1 MPKDLFV
8 SIMCDDLFARNWMS
22 LLIVRDW
29 RTRLTAE
36 LNCHQD
42 PYAHFAQNNIPC
54 DLLVVDLDS
63 LPSNP
68 GLISMLNAQVI
79 NKKPIKIL
87 GISSRPE
94 RRFLARIKP
103 ELLAGYLLKDEIGT
117 SLGWSIAFIAD
128 EKPVY
133 TPTTYQ
139 LAFDL
144 GLKIP
149 DDKVILKRRVH
160 AGITARQKEIA
171 RMAVIYSIGRR
182 DLADELQISDQWS
195 YGMVSELYEK
205 LGLADLAS
213 NDESSLLFLQDDPKI
228 TKKLGKIIEDLG
240 DGKKARDLETLAFHL
255 LTMPVIED

>member
-1 MPKDLFV
+1 MPKDLLV

-29 RTRLTAE
+29 RTRLTIE
-36 LNCHQD
+36 MNCQQD
-42 PYAHFAQNNIPC
+42 PYVYLEQNNLRC

-63 LPSNP
+63 MPSNP
-68 GLISMLNAQVI
+68 GLITRLNAQ
-79 NKKPIKIL
+79 KPEAKPIKIL
-87 GISSRPE
+87 GISSRPQP
-94 RRFLARIKP
+94 RFLSRIKP
-103 ELLAGYLLKDEIGT
+103 ELFAGYLLKDEIGT
-117 SLGWSIAFIAD
+117 SLGWAITFIAD
-128 EKPVY
+128 DKQVF
-133 TPTTYQ
+133 TPSTCQ

-144 GLKIP
+144 GLNIP
-149 DDKVILKRRVH
+149 EEKLILKRRVH

-171 RMAVIYSIGRR
+171 RMAIIYSIGRR

-205 LGLADLAS
+205 LGLADLS
-213 NDESSLLFLQDDPKI
+213 SSDESSLLYLQDDPKI
-228 TKKLGKIIEDLG
+228 TKKLARIIEDLG

>member
-36 LNCHQD
+36 LTCQQD
-42 PYAHFAQNNIPC
+42 PYAYLEKNNQPC

-63 LPSNP
+63 MASCP
-68 GLISMLNAQVI
+68 GLITSLNAQAVS
-79 NKKPIKIL
+79 KRPIKIL
-87 GISSRPE
+87 GISSKPE
-94 RRFLARIKP
+94 TRFLNRIKP
-103 ELLAGYLLKDEIGT
+103 ELFAGYLIKEEIGT
-117 SLGWSIAFIAD
+117 SLGWAIAFIAD
-128 EKPVY
+128 DKQVF
-133 TPTTYQ
+133 TPSAYQ
-139 LAFDL
+139 LAATIGFT
-144 GLKIP
+144 ISE
-149 DDKVILKRRVH
+149 DKVILKKRVH
-160 AGITARQKEIA
+160 AGISERQKEIA
-171 RMAVIYSIGRR
+171 RMAIIYSIGRR